1 MKIYAVID
9 TNIVISA
16 LMAKSENSPPL
27 RVVRAVA
34 HQKIIPIIHEQIVKE
49 YVEVSHRMKFHF
61 SEEKIQ
67 KLLNDIVQNAKFLE
81 PLPYPHSLPDEK
93 DRIFLE
99 VALAARS
106 KFGDAFLITGNKKH
120 FPDEKFVVSPDEM
133 MEILK

>member
-27 RVVRAVA
+27 EVVRAVA
-34 HQKIIPIIHEQIVKE
+34 HQKIIPITNEQIVKE

-67 KLLNDIVQNAKFLE
+67 KLLNDIIQHGKNIAPPVYICIA
-81 PLPYPHSLPDEK
+81 
-93 DRIFLE
+93 
-99 VALAARS
+99 
-106 KFGDAFLITGNKKH
+106 
-120 FPDEKFVVSPDEM
+120 
-133 MEILK
+133 